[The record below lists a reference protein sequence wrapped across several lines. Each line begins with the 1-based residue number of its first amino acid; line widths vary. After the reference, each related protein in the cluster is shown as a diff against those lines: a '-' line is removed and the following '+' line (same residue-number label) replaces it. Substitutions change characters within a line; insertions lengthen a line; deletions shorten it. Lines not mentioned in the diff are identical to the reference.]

1 MRVGPPRAVIA
12 ASGRVRVHGRA
23 CGCRGANRTLVV
35 TGLAI
40 RRSPPVPTRPFQ
52 RDAPM
57 RRPRTATS
65 RSYHCTCVGRRSA
78 AIRNDFHSSKQALDG
93 LTPPLS
99 RRRRRAS
106 RRGPPT
112 TVPRWST
119 ARVVCYYLH
128 RAQAVGDRLRQ
139 ELSEVSAESLDGR
152 STLRAAATSL
162 GEAARAL
169 EFANC
174 RAVERGISR
183 WPVFGRKLTTQL
195 EELSCTLEDA
205 SKAADLRASAAFS
218 RAVRNVLT
226 QSIHRT
232 QSVADQSSSP
242 PARAQSSEIFSVQ

>member
-1 MRVGPPRAVIA
+1 MSA
-12 ASGRVRVHGRA
+12 
-23 CGCRGANRTLVV
+23 
-35 TGLAI
+35 
-40 RRSPPVPTRPFQ
+40 
-52 RDAPM
+52 
-57 RRPRTATS
+57 
-65 RSYHCTCVGRRSA
+65 A
-78 AIRNDFHSSKQALDG
+78 AIRLLELDIDASIVQTASTRVRGALDDG
-93 LTPPLS
+93 SSLVHG
-99 RRRRRAS
+99 A
-106 RRGPPT
+106 
-112 TVPRWST
+112 
-119 ARVVCYYLH
+119 VVCYYLH